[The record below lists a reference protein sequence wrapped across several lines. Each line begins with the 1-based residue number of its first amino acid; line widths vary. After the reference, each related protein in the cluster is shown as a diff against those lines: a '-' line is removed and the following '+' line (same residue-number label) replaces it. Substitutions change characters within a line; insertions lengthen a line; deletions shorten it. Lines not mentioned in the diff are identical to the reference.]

1 MWGTD
6 WWWGECLGGT
16 GGGTLGGREEEG
28 LLRGHLQGTWG
39 LLSEYGS
46 A

>member
-16 GGGTLGGREEEG
+16 GGGTLGGWEEEG